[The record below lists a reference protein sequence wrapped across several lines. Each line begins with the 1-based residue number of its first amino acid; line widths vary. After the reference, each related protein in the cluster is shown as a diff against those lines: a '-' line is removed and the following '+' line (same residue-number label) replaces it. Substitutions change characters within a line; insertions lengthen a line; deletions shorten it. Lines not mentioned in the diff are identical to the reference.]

1 MQAPNEKIKCSHCQL
16 EYDKKSLKKVILNDT
31 DKSNKELYFCC
42 NGCEGVYMLLAQS
55 GLSGFYDRLGGHT
68 LSPVDLAKSTSINSA
83 PTKSTKSTT
92 QSINQSQKSTK
103 SAESKRVK
111 SSLDSTPKAKNQRFS
126 YLDEAHFLDKH
137 TNKKSNHLL
146 EVNLIIEG
154 IHCAACVWLNEA
166 MLSKQ
171 AGIEKISINY
181 TNNKAKILFNPSV
194 IKLSSIFAIIASMG
208 YEAHIYD
215 PSAQENLL
223 LAQNKSY
230 FTSFVV
236 GVFCTMSI
244 MMVAIAQYTGYFK
257 GMSADMKS
265 VLNVISCL
273 LATPVLFYTGRVF
286 FIGAYYGLKQGFM
299 GMDFLVAFG
308 ASLTFIYSVYASFA
322 KIGEPYFESVAMI
335 VLFVFSGKFLEM
347 RAKALAGDSL
357 DKLQHILPNAVL
369 VESKDSAN
377 LLDSAKTTL
386 KDSKELAKGDIIHIR
401 EGEMLPCDG
410 IMLSDG
416 NIDTRSL
423 SGESEPVAKNIGDEV
438 LSGSIALDS
447 FRYEVAKTYAD
458 STMSNIIKLLE
469 ESLESKPQI
478 QNLANALSK
487 HFSRVVLFIALCGF
501 LFWWRYAGAQEALII
516 AISVIVI
523 SCPCA
528 LALATPMA
536 SVVGISRG
544 FRQGVLF
551 KRAKFLE
558 TLAKCEVVLFD
569 KTGTL
574 TEGKLEVK
582 KELVL
587 DLGVDFGENLSDDFW
602 VDFRKNRSSDFG
614 GGFEKN
620 LESDFGDDFSGLEK
634 SDFAKILLAD
644 FLSHFTHPIS
654 IAIKDFAQKSLSKN
668 AQNLAHKTLQN
679 LTLKEAKQTKERG
692 IYGIYESKNG
702 KTLTLL
708 GGSLE
713 YLQAQGINTDEAQ
726 KIALDF
732 PQMSVF
738 ACAIKSTATQH
749 ATNATQKTQ
758 QTPNAQKNATKTAID
773 SAKIDFLFF
782 LQDSLKPS
790 AKELI
795 SNLQKDGKKIL
806 LISGDRQCV
815 VESIA
820 QKLGITKWHAKLLPN
835 DKLDIIRAQK
845 NAVMIGDGLNDILA
859 LQSAEVGI
867 AMGGGYSIAIAQ
879 SDVVVLDSSLDGVGR
894 AFEIAKNTYARIKQ
908 NLIISLV
915 YNALLIPLALC
926 GFIIPLVA
934 ALSMSLSSLIVVA
947 NSMRK

>member
-1 MQAPNEKIKCSHCQL
+1 
-16 EYDKKSLKKVILNDT
+16 
-31 DKSNKELYFCC
+31 
-42 NGCEGVYMLLAQS
+42 MLLAQS

-68 LSPVDLAKSTSINSA
+68 LSPVDLAKSTSINPAPINPTSIKSP
-83 PTKSTKSTT
+83 PTKSIKSTESTT

-103 SAESKRVK
+103 SAESKRAK
-111 SSLDSTPKAKNQRFS
+111 SSLDSSPKAKNQRFS

-377 LLDSAKTTL
+377 LLDSANATL

-410 IMLSDG
+410 IMLSEG

-501 LFWWRYAGAQEALII
+501 LFWWDYAGVQEALII

-582 KELVL
+582 KEFLL
-587 DLGVDFGENLSDDFW
+587 DLSGGFVENLGDDF
-602 VDFRKNRSSDFG
+602 FGLFEKNRGSDFG
-614 GGFEKN
+614 GDFDKN
-620 LESDFGDDFSGLEK
+620 RGSDFGDDFSGLEK

-679 LTLKEAKQTKERG
+679 LTLKEVKQTKERG

-713 YLQAQGINTDEAQ
+713 YLQSQGINTDEAQ

-738 ACAIKSTATQH
+738 ACAIKSTATQ
-749 ATNATQKTQ
+749 KTPQ
-758 QTPNAQKNATKTAID
+758 IAL
-773 SAKIDFLFF
+773 DFPQIHSLFF

-879 SDVVVLDSSLDGVGR
+879 SDVVVLDSSLEGVGR

>member
-1 MQAPNEKIKCSHCQL
+1 MQAPNEKTKCSHCQL
-16 EYDKKSLKKVILNDT
+16 EYDTKALKKVILNDI
-31 DKSNKELYFCC
+31 DNNHKELYFCC
-42 NGCEGVYMLLAQS
+42 NGCEGVYMLLAQN
-55 GLSGFYDRLGGHT
+55 GLSGFYDRLGDNT
-68 LSPVDLAKSTSINSA
+68 LNPVDLTKSNITKSTSI
-83 PTKSTKSTT
+83 KSTKS
-92 QSINQSQKSTK
+92 QSI
-103 SAESKRVK
+103 K
-111 SSLDSTPKAKNQRFS
+111 SSLDSSPKAKNQRFS

-137 TNKKSNHLL
+137 TSKKSHNLL
-146 EVNLIIEG
+146 EVNLIIDG

-171 AGIEKISINY
+171 VGIEKISINY
-181 TNNKAKILFNPSV
+181 TNNKAKILFNPNV
-194 IKLSSIFAIIASMG
+194 IKLSYIFAIIASMG

-223 LAQNKSY
+223 LAQNKIY

-265 VLNVISCL
+265 VLNLISCL

-286 FIGAYYGLKQGFM
+286 FTGAYYGLKQGFI
-299 GMDFLVAFG
+299 GMDFLVVFG
-308 ASLTFIYSVYASFA
+308 ASLTFIYSVYASFVGV
-322 KIGEPYFESVAMI
+322 GEPYFESVAMI

-377 LLDSAKTTL
+377 LLDSAKTIL

-410 IMLSDG
+410 IMLMQG

-478 QNLANALSK
+478 QNLANTLSK

-528 LALATPMA
+528 LALATPIA

-558 TLAKCEVVLFD
+558 TLARCEVVLFD

-574 TEGKLEVK
+574 TKGELEVK
-582 KELVL
+582 KELAL
-587 DLGVDFGENLSDDFW
+587 DFCADFGTH
-602 VDFRKNRSSDFG
+602 RSSDFCG
-614 GGFEKN
+614 LFDKHRGKDFSGF
-620 LESDFGDDFSGLEK
+620 SSGLEK

-654 IAIKDFAQKSLSKN
+654 IAIKDFIEKSPAANKHILP
-668 AQNLAHKTLQN
+668 QN

-692 IYGIYESKNG
+692 IYGIYESANG
-702 KTLTLL
+702 EILTIL

-713 YLQAQGINTDEAQ
+713 YLQSQGINTDEAQ
-726 KIALDF
+726 KNALDF

-738 ACAIKSTATQH
+738 ACAIKTTTTTQKTPNTP
-749 ATNATQKTQ
+749 TNATQKITLDY
-758 QTPNAQKNATKTAID
+758 PKVHL
-773 SAKIDFLFF
+773 LFF

-795 SNLQKDGKKIL
+795 TNLKQAGKKIL

-815 VESIA
+815 VKSIA
-820 QKLGITKWHAKLLPN
+820 TTLGIKDYHSELLPN
-835 DKLDIIRAQK
+835 DKLEIIRAKK

-867 AMGGGYSIAIAQ
+867 AMGGGYSVAIAQ
-879 SDVVVLDSSLDGVGR
+879 SDVVVLDSSLEGVGR
-894 AFEIAKNTYARIKQ
+894 AFEIAKSTYSRIKQ

-934 ALSMSLSSLIVVA
+934 ALSMSLSSLLVVA

>member
-1 MQAPNEKIKCSHCQL
+1 
-16 EYDKKSLKKVILNDT
+16 
-31 DKSNKELYFCC
+31 
-42 NGCEGVYMLLAQS
+42 MLLAQS

-68 LSPVDLAKSTSINSA
+68 LSPVDLAKSTSIKPASINPTSINPS
-83 PTKSTKSTT
+83 PTKSIKSIKSTT
-92 QSINQSQKSTK
+92 QNINQSQKSTK
-103 SAESKRVK
+103 SAESKRAK
-111 SSLDSTPKAKNQRFS
+111 SSLDSPPKAKNQRFS
-126 YLDEAHFLDKH
+126 YLDEVHFLDKH

-194 IKLSSIFAIIASMG
+194 IKLSSIFALIASMG

-286 FIGAYYGLKQGFM
+286 FMGAYYGLKQGFM

-322 KIGEPYFESVAMI
+322 KVGEPYFESVAMI

-377 LLDSAKTTL
+377 ATL
-386 KDSKELAKGDIIHIR
+386 KDSKELVKGDIIHIR

-410 IMLSDG
+410 IMLSEG

-501 LFWWRYAGAQEALII
+501 LFWWHYAGAQEALII

-528 LALATPMA
+528 LALATPIA

-558 TLAKCEVVLFD
+558 TLARCEVVLFD

-587 DLGVDFGENLSDDFW
+587 DLSGGFVENLGDDFW

-620 LESDFGDDFSGLEK
+620 LESDFGGDFSGLEK

-668 AQNLAHKTLQN
+668 AQNLSHKTLQN

-692 IYGIYESKNG
+692 IYGIYECKNG

-713 YLQAQGINTDEAQ
+713 YLQSQGINTDETQ

-738 ACAIKSTATQH
+738 ACAIKSTATH
-749 ATNATQKTQ
+749 DTHATQKTPNMQNAPKTATQKAQ
-758 QTPNAQKNATKTAID
+758 QTSNAQKNATKTAID

-879 SDVVVLDSSLDGVGR
+879 SDVVVLDSSLEGVGR

>member
-1 MQAPNEKIKCSHCQL
+1 MQAQNAKTKCSHCQL
-16 EYDKKSLKKVILNDT
+16 EYDKKALKKVILNDI
-31 DKSNKELYFCC
+31 DNNHKELYFCC
-42 NGCEGVYMLLAQS
+42 NGCEGVYMLLAQN
-55 GLSGFYDRLGGHT
+55 GLSGFYDRLGDNT
-68 LSPVDLAKSTSINSA
+68 LNPVDLTKSNITKSTPI
-83 PTKSTKSTT
+83 KSTKSQLTK
-92 QSINQSQKSTK
+92 QGTK
-103 SAESKRVK
+103 SAESTKSKRIK
-111 SSLDSTPKAKNQRFS
+111 SSLDSSPKAKNQRFS

-137 TNKKSNHLL
+137 TSKKSHNLL
-146 EVNLIIEG
+146 EVNLIIDG

-171 AGIEKISINY
+171 IGIEKISINY

-223 LAQNKSY
+223 LAQNKTY

-265 VLNVISCL
+265 ILNLISCL

-286 FIGAYYGLKQGFM
+286 FTGAYYGLKQGFI

-308 ASLTFIYSVYASFA
+308 ASLTFAYSVYASFVG
-322 KIGEPYFESVAMI
+322 IGEPYFESVAMI

-377 LLDSAKTTL
+377 LLDSAKTIL

-410 IMLSDG
+410 IMLMQG

-478 QNLANALSK
+478 QNLANTLSK

-501 LFWWRYAGAQEALII
+501 LFWWHYAGAQEALII
-516 AISVIVI
+516 AISVVVI

-528 LALATPMA
+528 LALATPIA

-551 KRAKFLE
+551 KKAKFLE
-558 TLAKCEVVLFD
+558 TLARCEVVLFD

-574 TEGKLEVK
+574 TKGKLEVK
-582 KELVL
+582 KELAL
-587 DLGVDFGENLSDDFW
+587 DF
-602 VDFRKNRSSDFG
+602 FRLFDKHR
-614 GGFEKN
+614 KK
-620 LESDFGDDFSGLEK
+620 DFSGLEK

-654 IAIKDFAQKSLSKN
+654 VAIKDFIKKSPAINKHILP
-668 AQNLAHKTLQN
+668 QN

-692 IYGIYESKNG
+692 IYGIYECANG
-702 KTLTLL
+702 EILTIL

-713 YLQAQGINTDEAQ
+713 YLQQQGINTDEAQ

-738 ACAIKSTATQH
+738 ACAIKSTTQKTPNTP
-749 ATNATQKTQ
+749 TNATQKITL
-758 QTPNAQKNATKTAID
+758 D
-773 SAKIDFLFF
+773 SPKVHLLFF

-795 SNLQKDGKKIL
+795 TSLKQAGKKIL

-815 VESIA
+815 VKSIA
-820 QKLGITKWHAKLLPN
+820 TTLGIKDYHSELLPN
-835 DKLDIIRAQK
+835 DKLEIIRAKK

-867 AMGGGYSIAIAQ
+867 AMGGGYCVAIAQ
-879 SDVVVLDSSLDGVGR
+879 SDVVVLDSSLEGVGR
-894 AFEIAKNTYARIKQ
+894 AFEIAKSTYSRIKQ

-926 GFIIPLVA
+926 GFIIPLIA